1 MYEYKMDCNLIEYT
15 QDYRP
20 IRTWLLQGC
29 FVSSYTESDFDKE
42 SDGTRKI
49 DVTIEYDRATMV
61 RGISGKGSET
71 EKIK

>member
-1 MYEYKMDCNLIEYT
+1 MDCNLIEYT

-29 FVSSYTESDFDKE
+29 FVSAYTESDFDKE